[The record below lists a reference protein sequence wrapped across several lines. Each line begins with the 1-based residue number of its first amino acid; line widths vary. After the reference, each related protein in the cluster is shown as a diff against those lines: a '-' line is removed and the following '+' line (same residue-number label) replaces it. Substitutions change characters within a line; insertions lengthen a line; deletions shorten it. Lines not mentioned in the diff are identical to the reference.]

1 MKDYVKFE
9 IEVIDFTEKD
19 AEVAGSGDSFYDS

>member
-19 AEVAGSGDSFYDS
+19 AEVAGSCDKVQ

>member
-9 IEVIDFTEKD
+9 IEAIDFTEKD
-19 AEVAGSGDSFYDS
+19 AEVAGSCMASSSC

>member
-1 MKDYVKFE
+1 MKDYIKFE

-19 AEVAGSGDSFYDS
+19 AEVAGSCMASSSC